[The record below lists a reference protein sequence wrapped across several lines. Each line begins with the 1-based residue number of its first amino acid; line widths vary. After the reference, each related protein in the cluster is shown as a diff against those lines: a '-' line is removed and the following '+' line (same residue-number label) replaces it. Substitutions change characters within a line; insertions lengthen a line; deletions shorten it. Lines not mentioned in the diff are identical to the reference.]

1 MRGFIPLIFLLFSFS
16 VVFAQTGTIRG
27 VVKDK
32 VSDEPIIGA
41 NVSIQG
47 TSLGASTDLDGLF
60 VISKVTPGTYTL
72 IISSIGYRT
81 LTIPNVPVEAGKA
94 AVIDTK
100 IEEDVT
106 ALQEAV
112 VTAQRETNT
121 VISLVKEIK
130 LADQIVVGISAEQ
143 ISRSQDRDA
152 AQVVKRV
159 PGVTIMNNSFIVVRG
174 LASRYNAVMLHNA
187 YAPSMETDVR
197 SFAFDI
203 IPSSQLDRVLIFQSP
218 SADLPGDF
226 AGGVI
231 KVFTKSI
238 PEENSITLDYTTSFR
253 TGTTFRDFDYQQRG
267 KNHWLGFNNGF
278 YNLPSDFPADLRRVQ
293 GEGLVAAGR
302 SLKNLWAQQ
311 RETAIPD
318 QRLALTFNKFFQG
331 KGDLKI
337 GNITSINYSNTR
349 STFSIERGDY
359 NEYDFVNNKSFPIY
373 NFFDEQYSQNIR
385 LGVLHNWAFR
395 FNDRHIVEFKNLY
408 NQISAP
414 QYVYRTGRHFESNYS
429 PRNHSF
435 DQVYRGIYS
444 GQLLGTH
451 KFKSETVKLDWVL
464 GYNRSY
470 RDQPDYK
477 RYRSDFDEASNT
489 TTLFVPSGAA
499 AAEFL
504 GRFFSQMR
512 ETAITGGFDL
522 TKKLRFYKGAY
533 EIEAKVGTFYEQKER
548 TFEARNIGYN
558 RASTLNFDLR
568 LLSGTITNL
577 FAPEN
582 INNITGI
589 RIDEQ
594 SNPNDNYTSSNRL
607 MAFYGMLSIPLSN
620 KLKIIA
626 GARYEDNVQKLNS
639 ATITNI
645 PIRVN
650 NPVGRLL
657 PSANLTYSFS
667 EKMQLRA
674 AYGITLN
681 RPEFRELAPFGFYDF
696 NLNFTLKGNE
706 NLQTASTQ
714 NFDLRWEWYPKPS
727 EVVSLSAFYKYFKNP
742 IEAYF
747 VAGAGSGGAK
757 TFTYDNAKSSFA
769 YGTELDIK
777 KSLADLSANPF
788 ISNLSLIFNASLIQ
802 SEVQLGARAIGQSDK
817 RPLQGQSS
825 YIINGGIY
833 YNNYDSRLQV
843 SLLYNVIGKRIFI
856 VGYEGYPDIYEMP
869 RNQIDLSVSKDVGK
883 YLQLKAGFLDLLN
896 QGVILLQDGNQDKK
910 FDRKK
915 DQLVQQY
922 RPGTVF
928 SLGLSVRL
936 AKD

>member
-1 MRGFIPLIFLLFSFS
+1 MRGFIPLVFLVFSFS
-16 VVFAQTGTIRG
+16 IVFAQTGTIRG

-32 VSDEPIIGA
+32 VSNEPIIGA

-47 TSLGASTDLDGLF
+47 TTLGASTDLDGLF
-60 VISKVTPGTYTL
+60 VISKVTPGTYTVV
-72 IISSIGYRT
+72 ISSIGYRT

-94 AVIDTK
+94 AIIDTK

-106 ALQEAV
+106 SLQEAV

-143 ISRSQDRDA
+143 ISQSQDRDA

-159 PGVTIMNNSFIVVRG
+159 PGVTIVNNSFIVVRG

-226 AGGVI
+226 AGGVV

-238 PEENSITLDYTTSFR
+238 PEENSIVLDYTTSFR
-253 TGTTFRDFDYQQRG
+253 TGTTFQDFYYQQRG

-278 YNLPSDFPADLRRVQ
+278 YDLPSSFPADLRRVQ
-293 GEGLVAAGR
+293 GEGLVEAGR
-302 SLKNLWAQQ
+302 SLKNLWAQE
-311 RETAIPD
+311 REIVIPD
-318 QRLALTFNKFFQG
+318 QRVALTFNRFFQG
-331 KGDLKI
+331 KGELKI

-349 STFSIERGDY
+349 SIFSIERGDY
-359 NEYDFVNNKSFPIY
+359 NEYDFINDKSFPIY

-385 LGVLHNWAFR
+385 VGILHNWAFKI
-395 FNDRHIVEFKNLY
+395 NDRHSIEFKNLY

-414 QYVYRTGRHFESNYS
+414 QYVYRTGQHFESNYF

-444 GQLLGTH
+444 GQLLGQH
-451 KFKSETVKLDWVL
+451 EFKSETIKLDWVL
-464 GYNRSY
+464 GYNHSY

-477 RYRSDFDEASNT
+477 RYRSDFDESSNT

-504 GRFFSQMR
+504 GRFFSKMR

-522 TKKLRFYKGAY
+522 TKKLRFNKGAY
-533 EIEAKVGTFYEQKER
+533 EMEAKVGVFYENKER
-548 TFEARNIGYN
+548 NFNARNIGYN
-558 RASTLNFDLR
+558 RANTINFDIA
-568 LLSGTITNL
+568 LLDGTITNL
-577 FAPEN
+577 FSPEN
-582 INNITGI
+582 INNTTGI

-607 MAFYGMLSIPLSN
+607 MAFYGMLSIPLSDR
-620 KLKIIA
+620 LKIIA
-626 GARYEDNVQKLNS
+626 GGRYEDNVQKLNS

-645 PIRVN
+645 PVRVN
-650 NPVGRLL
+650 NPVARLL

-674 AYGITLN
+674 AYGVTLN

-706 NLQTASTQ
+706 GLKTASTQ

-727 EVVSLSAFYKYFKNP
+727 EVVSLSAFYKYFQNP

-747 VAGAGSGGAK
+747 VPGAGSGGAK

-769 YGTELDIK
+769 YGTELDVK
-777 KSLADLSANPF
+777 KSLADISSNSF

-802 SEVQLGARAIGQSDK
+802 SEVQLGARAVGQSDK

-825 YIINGGIY
+825 YIINGGVY

-843 SLLYNVIGKRIFI
+843 SLLYNVVGKRIFI

-869 RNQIDLSVSKDVGK
+869 RNQIDLTVSKEIGK

-910 FDRKK
+910 FEKK
-915 DQLVQQY
+915 GDQLVQQY
-922 RPGTVF
+922 KPGTVF
-928 SLGLSVRL
+928 SLGLSIRL
-936 AKD
+936 TKD